1 VVRIEDG
8 MTKSTMW
15 LAVGCAL
22 LLLSGCGRVREVN
35 SMPLQQG
42 LVVKAV
48 ELKPATISS
57 LEDNA
62 DADAYDRELKAL
74 AQQELAK
81 VLKARSI
88 QLAAGA
94 PFIVDTRI
102 DVIYGKRAL
111 RLFFGMFGAGSGKAT
126 VDVTLRDRRSGQV
139 VYATHG
145 EGTLRRGVFIG
156 SDMMVVAR
164 KTVQQAAVEFGAKL
178 DTR

>member
-1 VVRIEDG
+1 
-8 MTKSTMW
+8 MTNSKAW
-15 LAVGCAL
+15 LAAGCAL
-22 LLLSGCGRVREVN
+22 LLLTGCGRVREVN

-48 ELKPATISS
+48 ELQPATITS

-74 AQQELAK
+74 SQQELAK
-81 VLKARSI
+81 VLKAHSI
-88 QLAAGA
+88 QIAAGA
-94 PFIVDTRI
+94 PYIVETRI
-102 DVIYGKRAL
+102 DVVYGKRAL
-111 RLFFGMFGAGSGKAT
+111 RLFLGMFGAGSGKAT
-126 VDVTLRDRRSGQV
+126 VDVTLRDRRTRQV

-145 EGTLRRGVFIG
+145 EGNLRRGLLIG

-178 DTR
+178 DTH